1 MGRCPPAGQTAFQ
14 AFCEAATAAGAWYEG
29 WVSDSTSFAILPT
42 PSVSSFKCTCA
53 ASRGGGSH
61 GGRQQRNARRPTE
74 ARAASTPVLPLP
86 LPLPPVCVRDAARRT
101 DLPSSAAI
109 ATLLFTL
116 SVSSPAML
124 MCSPNSVPAMAC
136 RGHRGGGGGKAA

>member
-1 MGRCPPAGQTAFQ
+1 MGRCPPAGQAAFQ
-14 AFCEAATAAGAWYEG
+14 AFCEAATAPGAWYEG

-53 ASRGGGSH
+53 ARQ
-61 GGRQQRNARRPTE
+61 GRRFARR
-74 ARAASTPVLPLP
+74 AAATQRTPAYYGSPCGQYASQCPLLCP
-86 LPLPPVCVRDAARRT
+86 CPPSCVRDAARRT

-136 RGHRGGGGGKAA
+136 RGHPGGREQ